1 VESKFG
7 AINAAR
13 EAVCLLL
20 GFLSNVQAVRSV
32 TVGLFVFIFGGG
44 DILAFF
50 VINGAA

>member
-7 AINAAR
+7 AIDTAR

-20 GFLSNVQAVRSV
+20 GFLRNVQAVCCF
-32 TVGLFVFIFGGG
+32 TVRLLLFIFGGG

-50 VINGAA
+50 IVNGAA